1 MKIGSRIFVRSE
13 KKFMIKLSPRISSIT
28 PSQTIRIDTQAKA
41 LIAAGKPVINLSV
54 GELDFETPDAVLTA
68 AHAAVDSKY
77 NHYTPTQ
84 GLPSTRQAVQTYL
97 QKKHGL
103 SYDIE
108 DIIITNGAK
117 QAIFNS
123 VQALV
128 GKDDEVL
135 IPAPYWV
142 SYTEQ
147 IRFAGG
153 VPVAVDTTDTF
164 QLNMT
169 ALKNALTP
177 KTKGIIIN
185 YPNNPT
191 GAVYPEADLQ
201 TLAEFCIQHDLWI
214 ISDEIYECLV
224 YADAT
229 PFVSFAKFAPDR
241 TVIVNGV
248 SKSGAMTGWR
258 LGYAAGPRN
267 IINAINAFQ
276 SHVTG
281 NVANIVQL
289 TAEEALAVSN
299 SSKDT
304 FLTELEKRR
313 QLVIN
318 WSLQQTEI
326 QLVPPDGAFYAFF
339 DITAITNDS
348 EEFCDRLLNTHYVAL
363 IPGKFFGKEGYVRL
377 SFANSLHN
385 VETALQRMTE
395 CIVSYS

>member
-1 MKIGSRIFVRSE
+1 
-13 KKFMIKLSPRISSIT
+13 MIKLSSRISSIT

-41 LIAAGKPVINLSV
+41 LIAAGNPVINLSV
-54 GELDFETPDAVLTA
+54 GELDFETPDTVLKV
-68 AHAAVDSKY
+68 AHATIDSKH

-84 GLPSTRQAVQTYL
+84 GLPSTRQAVQMYL
-97 QKKHGL
+97 QNRHSL
-103 SYDIE
+103 TYDIE

-117 QAIFNS
+117 QAIFNA

-128 GKDDEVL
+128 DKEDEVL
-135 IPAPYWV
+135 IPAPFWV

-164 QLNMT
+164 QLDMT
-169 ALKNALTP
+169 ALKKALTP

-191 GAVYPEADLQ
+191 GAVYPEDDLQ

-229 PFVSFAKFAPDR
+229 PFVSFAKFAPNN
-241 TVIVNGV
+241 TIIINGV

-267 IINAINAFQ
+267 IIKAINAFQ

-289 TAEEALAVSN
+289 TAEEALAVSA
-299 SSKDT
+299 SSKDF
-304 FLTELEKRR
+304 FLSELEKRR
-313 QLVIN
+313 QSVVT
-318 WSLQQTEI
+318 WSLQQTSI

-339 DITAITNDS
+339 DISAITNDS

-363 IPGKFFGKEGYVRL
+363 IPGKFFDREGYVRL
-377 SFANSLHN
+377 SFANSLDN
-385 VETALQRMTE
+385 VEMALQRITE
-395 CIVSYS
+395 CIASYS